1 MNLPVFDCL
10 IDENLNDESGIYAI
24 SFVDVPATE
33 IDFVALSSQSPKK
46 EFLCRNGQKQLLT
59 GVVLRPDQLIYRNDK
74 QRGEYYIKFGAAEIE
89 KIARKMMKTGIALSN
104 TTHQHQ
110 NPLSGNYLTELW
122 IVEDPQHDK
131 SVALGFQPQP
141 KGTLMCSYK
150 IEDKQYWDMEV
161 MTGNVRGFSLE
172 GFFFQQTTD
181 SINNKYIKQKMNK
194 SNYKKERSFL
204 SKLKSLFLDISAVE
218 KNDVTASGSVYLIFS
233 LADGKQVYIDA
244 DGFVTL
250 EGEQMPAGEHP
261 LSDGN
266 ILVVDAEGQ
275 FVETKEV
282 SEKVSDPDEAT
293 APQVLS
299 SDKKEEETGEETVES
314 LKAKVAELESK
325 LSEIASLAQEA
336 DAELQKLRG
345 VTPSALPATAGSPK
359 RNPASM
365 ERHEQMAYAL
375 SQTIKSRK
383 KNIK

>member
-10 IDENLNDESGIYAI
+10 IDENLKDESGIYAI

-46 EFLCRNGQKQLLT
+46 EYLCRNGQKQILT
-59 GVVLRPDQLIYRNDK
+59 GVVLRPDQLIYRRDSV
-74 QRGEYYIKFGAAEIE
+74 RGEYYIKFGAVEIE

-110 NPLSGNYLTELW
+110 NPLSGNYLAELW

-131 SVALGFQPQP
+131 SVALGFETQP

-150 IEDKQYWDMEV
+150 IEDKRYWDMEV

-181 SINNKYIKQKMNK
+181 NTNNKYTKQKMDK
-194 SNYKKERSFL
+194 SNYKKEPSFL
-204 SKLKSLFLDISAVE
+204 SKLKRLFLDISAVE
-218 KNDVTASGSVYLIFS
+218 KSDVTASGSVYLIFS
-233 LADGKQVYIDA
+233 LADGKEVYVDA

-250 EGEQMPAGEHP
+250 DGEQMPAGEHL

-266 ILVVDAEGQ
+266 ILIVDAEGQ

-282 SEKVSDPDEAT
+282 LEKVSDPDEAT

-299 SDKKEEETGEETVES
+299 SDKKEEETGEETIET
-314 LKAKVAELESK
+314 LKAKVSELESK
-325 LSEIASLAQEA
+325 LSEIAVLAQEA
-336 DAELQKLRG
+336 DTELQKLRG
-345 VTPSALPATAGSPK
+345 VTPSALPATAGNSK
-359 RNPASM
+359 CNT
-365 ERHEQMAYAL
+365 EEVKRHEQMAYAL
-375 SQTIKSRK
+375 SQSIKSRK
-383 KNIK
+383 KFIK